1 MLEFVPFFSENLYLG
16 GQDTVSETRESMIL
30 VSKSANII
38 SKMTA
43 FVAIDK
49 DAQKKVEGELVKR
62 SCPVPVATKEFNDAL
77 YLSNLKDCGLYD
89 SSAVSA
95 FSHFV

>member
-1 MLEFVPFFSENLYLG
+1 M
-16 GQDTVSETRESMIL
+16 SETRESMIL

-43 FVAIDK
+43 FVAVDK

-77 YLSNLKDCGLYD
+77 YSNNLRGCGLYD
-89 SSAVSA
+89 ASGVSSVSA
-95 FSHFV
+95 LCYLFYRYW